1 MESKTLFRFISGIL
15 LALLFSPV
23 VSASPAKDLEALQSS
38 LPDFVHTGEQ
48 GNCINT
54 QQIRSVKIIDKRHIL
69 FRLSQKDYVV
79 NQLPRTCH
87 GLRRG
92 SALQYSPISM
102 RLCQVDTVRVIDNF
116 SSYALA
122 WGPACGLGKF
132 HVVVKKEG

>member
-1 MESKTLFRFISGIL
+1 MESKTSYRLIGGIL

-23 VSASPAKDLEALQSS
+23 LVASPAKDLETLQSS

-48 GNCINT
+48 ENCINT
-54 QQIRSVKIIDKRHIL
+54 QRIRSVKIIDKRHIL
-69 FRLSQKDYVV
+69 FRLSQKNYVV

-87 GLRRG
+87 GLRRS